1 MAMAAGGKT
10 CRRIRTE
17 PCLRPT
23 TSSSSE
29 EEDSRAN
36 DLPQQTYIVLV
47 EYQLSGSPPC
57 LKLLFLGKQMLNVSI
72 DVSFSM
78 VGQPKT
84 MDGFRSFLALHATL
98 FDCLNVCCL
107 LIGMD
112 GSTGSIGT
120 YTRLWKC
127 DALMVRGVFIYF
139 LPTFFWSYVMIF
151 SSDKILILGTPI
163 HYILLLLML

>member
-1 MAMAAGGKT
+1 
-10 CRRIRTE
+10 
-17 PCLRPT
+17 
-23 TSSSSE
+23 
-29 EEDSRAN
+29 
-36 DLPQQTYIVLV
+36 
-47 EYQLSGSPPC
+47 
-57 LKLLFLGKQMLNVSI
+57 MLNVSI

-139 LPTFFWSYVMIF
+139 LPTFFWSYLMIF

-163 HYILLLLML
+163 HYCITTLHSATSDAMNDTMG

>member
-23 TSSSSE
+23 TSSSSSSSSE

-84 MDGFRSFLALHATL
+84 MDNFRSFLALHATL

-112 GSTGSIGT
+112 GSTGSIGIT
-120 YTRLWKC
+120 NYGSVCPGGPEQYSWIFFPL
-127 DALMVRGVFIYF
+127 
-139 LPTFFWSYVMIF
+139 FFWSYLMIF
-151 SSDKILILGTPI
+151 FK
-163 HYILLLLML
+163 

>member
-1 MAMAAGGKT
+1 
-10 CRRIRTE
+10 
-17 PCLRPT
+17 
-23 TSSSSE
+23 
-29 EEDSRAN
+29 
-36 DLPQQTYIVLV
+36 
-47 EYQLSGSPPC
+47 
-57 LKLLFLGKQMLNVSI
+57 MLNVSI

-139 LPTFFWSYVMIF
+139 LPTFFLVIF
-151 SSDKILILGTPI
+151 DDFFKWQNFDFGYPHTLLYSNTTFWCYEWHYGLNCCLRKSAKLKAASGSLVAQLDCVITNNLGFLHYLSILQPLWV
-163 HYILLLLML
+163 LLLVFTAYF